1 MINYAKNNP
10 GVVVYLKPR
19 RHRSAV
25 ISAEYC
31 KKRSELIYCAFPSKT
46 LDILVNGE
54 KQWISCKDLTKEE
67 IIKWMELIRT
77 QAGNTTGMRYRKL
90 IHTDFPSIQGPWTPY
105 TFRDPALNLAK
116 FPNDDLSKPAVIPKT
131 ATEDL
136 IEIFKKQKL
145 ESLNEK
151 RAE

>member
-1 MINYAKNNP
+1 MIDYAKNNP

-31 KKRSELIYCAFPSKT
+31 KRMNDPDHYLFNFKT
-46 LDILVNGE
+46 YYILVNGD

-90 IHTDFPSIQGPWTPY
+90 SHTDFPSIQGPWTPY
-105 TFRDPALNLAK
+105 TFRDPALNLAE
-116 FPNDDLSKPAVIPKT
+116 FPNDELSKPAVVPRT

-136 IEIFKKQKL
+136 IEMFKKQKL